1 MQRIVKTVE
10 LLATGCDRCKAF
22 KQDEFMEEK
31 SAWLLNTKSQHLFL
45 QAAGLLGAGLCAWQ
59 LLLHSDCSSA
69 SIWLSH
75 SLGCV
80 PLSSAMRP
88 YTRQLPGNTWGPHLR
103 DAPGCSRTATAGRL
117 LHNVGCRPSRG
128 LPLTEQLV
136 IISWSPLFFLK
147 HFLEHL
153 MAGSIPLLC
162 LFCIFRTRT
171 TWQKQ
176 VICH

>member
-31 SAWLLNTKSQHLFL
+31 SAWLLNTKGQHLFL
-45 QAAGLLGAGLCAWQ
+45 QAAGLLG
-59 LLLHSDCSSA
+59 SA
-69 SIWLSH
+69 PGNCWCTLTAPLPASGQGELSH

-88 YTRQLPGNTWGPHLR
+88 YTRQLPGNTWGPHPA
-103 DAPGCSRTATAGRL
+103 APGQPLQEGCSTA
-117 LHNVGCRPSRG
+117 CRPSRG

-153 MAGSIPLLC
+153 VAGSIPLLC

>member
-88 YTRQLPGNTWGPHLR
+88 YTRQLPGNTWGPHPA
-103 DAPGCSRTATAGRL
+103 APGQPLQEGCSTA
-117 LHNVGCRPSRG
+117 CRPSRG

-153 MAGSIPLLC
+153 VAGSIPLLC

>member
-1 MQRIVKTVE
+1 MVIEHKE
-10 LLATGCDRCKAF
+10 PASFPAGCRA
-22 KQDEFMEEK
+22 
-31 SAWLLNTKSQHLFL
+31 
-45 QAAGLLGAGLCAWQ
+45 AGLCAWQ
-59 LLLHSDCSSA
+59 LLVHSDCSSA

-88 YTRQLPGNTWGPHLR
+88 YTRQLPGNTWGPHPA
-103 DAPGCSRTATAGRL
+103 APGQPLQEGCSTA
-117 LHNVGCRPSRG
+117 CRPSRG

-153 MAGSIPLLC
+153 VAGSIPLLC